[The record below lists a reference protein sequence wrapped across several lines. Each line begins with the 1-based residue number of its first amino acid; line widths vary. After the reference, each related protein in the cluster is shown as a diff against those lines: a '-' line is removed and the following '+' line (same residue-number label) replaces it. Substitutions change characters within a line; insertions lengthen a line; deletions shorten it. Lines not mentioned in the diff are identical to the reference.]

1 MNEFDLD
8 VKFDDDDVAPDL
20 SGVSAEDMNSAI
32 AGLPSNL
39 SDVATLVLVEKRTL
53 SDVSQRLAIR
63 QPELVRRLHRAK
75 VQIGQQLGVS
85 A

>member
-1 MNEFDLD
+1 MADFDLD
-8 VKFDDDDVAPDL
+8 VTFDEDDVAPDL
-20 SGVSAEDMNSAI
+20 TGFSAEALAGAI
-32 AGLPSNL
+32 AQLPQNL
-39 SDVATLVLVEKRTL
+39 ADVATLVLVEGRTL

-75 VQIGQQLGVS
+75 VQIGELLKVS

>member
-1 MNEFDLD
+1 MADFDLD
-8 VKFDDDDVAPDL
+8 VTFEDDDVAPDL
-20 SGVSAEDMNSAI
+20 SGVCNDALVAAI
-32 AGLPSNL
+32 ANLPHNL
-39 SDVATLVLVEKRTL
+39 ADVATLVLVEQRTL

-75 VQIGQQLGVS
+75 VQLGELLGVS

>member
-1 MNEFDLD
+1 MADFDLD
-8 VKFDDDDVAPDL
+8 VTFHEDDVAPDL
-20 SGVSAEDMNSAI
+20 SGVSESDLVTSI
-32 AGLPSNL
+32 AKLPQNL
-39 SDVATLVLVEKRTL
+39 SDVAQLVLVEKRTL

-75 VQIGQQLGVS
+75 VQIGQMLGVN

>member
-1 MNEFDLD
+1 MAEYDLD
-8 VKFDDDDVAPDL
+8 VTFDEDDVAPDL
-20 SGVSAEDMNSAI
+20 SAVAADELTAAI
-32 AGLPSNL
+32 AQLPANL
-39 SDVATLVLVEKRTL
+39 ADVATLVLIENRTL

-75 VQIGQQLGVS
+75 VSIGQTLGMS

>member
-1 MNEFDLD
+1 MADFDLD
-8 VKFDDDDVAPDL
+8 VTFDDDDVAPDL
-20 SGVSAEDMNSAI
+20 SGVNRDALVEAI
-32 AGLPSNL
+32 SSLPHNL
-39 SDVATLVLVEKRTL
+39 ADVATLVLVENRTL

-75 VQIGQQLGVS
+75 VQLGELLGVS

>member
-1 MNEFDLD
+1 MADFDLD
-8 VKFDDDDVAPDL
+8 VTFGDDDVAPDL
-20 SGVSAEDMNSAI
+20 SGVSNDSLVAAI
-32 AGLPSNL
+32 ANLPHNL
-39 SDVATLVLVEKRTL
+39 ADVATLVLVEQRTF

-75 VQIGQQLGVS
+75 VQLGELLGVS

>member
-1 MNEFDLD
+1 MADFDLD
-8 VKFDDDDVAPDL
+8 VTFDEDDVAPDL
-20 SGVSAEDMNSAI
+20 SGVSESSLVEVI
-32 AGLPSNL
+32 EQLPSNL
-39 SDVATLVLVEKRTL
+39 ADVANLVLVEKRTL

-75 VQIGQQLGVS
+75 VQIGQMLGVS

>member
-1 MNEFDLD
+1 MADFDLD
-8 VKFDDDDVAPDL
+8 VTFEEDDVAPDL
-20 SGVSAEDMNSAI
+20 SGVSDTELNSAI
-32 AGLPSNL
+32 AKLPSNL
-39 SDVATLVLVEKRTL
+39 ADVATLVIVEKRTL

-75 VQIGQQLGVS
+75 VQIGQTLGVS

>member
-1 MNEFDLD
+1 MAEFDLD
-8 VKFDDDDVAPDL
+8 VTFDDDDVAPDL
-20 SGVSAEDMNSAI
+20 SGVSTDDLKSAI
-32 AGLPSNL
+32 AGLPGNL
-39 SDVATLVLVEKRTL
+39 ADVATLVLVEKRTL

-75 VQIGQQLGVS
+75 VQIGQSLGVS

>member
-1 MNEFDLD
+1 MADFDLD
-8 VKFDDDDVAPDL
+8 VTFDEDDVAPDL
-20 SGVSAEDMNSAI
+20 SAVSTEALAGAI
-32 AGLPSNL
+32 AQLPHNL
-39 SDVATLVLVEKRTL
+39 ADVATLVLVESRTL

-75 VQIGQQLGVS
+75 VQLGELLGVR